1 MVDLGGIPGG
11 SWSTNS
17 GVSRILYRGVLDSLR
32 AKRAPKK
39 IFPATPTLISHAPQ
53 LKNVRMLTTQCYYN
67 TLVGVVYSLV
77 CNIKKVNDT
86 LRPICSFSLFLDMLV
101 S

>member
-1 MVDLGGIPGG
+1 MACPGFYIGGCLVVCAQSEREKI
-11 SWSTNS
+11 S
-17 GVSRILYRGVLDSLR
+17 G
-32 AKRAPKK
+32 
-39 IFPATPTLISHAPQ
+39 HAPQ
-53 LKNVRMLTTQCYYN
+53 LKNVRMLTMQCYYN

-86 LRPICSFSLFLDMLV
+86 LCAESIASLP

>member
-1 MVDLGGIPGG
+1 MEVKSAVNW
-11 SWSTNS
+11 SWSVVYPGFYIGGGLTVCAQS
-17 GVSRILYRGVLDSLR
+17 ARQ
-32 AKRAPKK
+32 KK
-39 IFPATPTLISHAPQ
+39 NFPATPTLISHAPQ

-86 LRPICSFSLFLDMLV
+86 LRRIYSFSLLDMLV

>member
-1 MVDLGGIPGG
+1 MYEC
-11 SWSTNS
+11 S

-32 AKRAPKK
+32 AKRAE
-39 IFPATPTLISHAPQ
+39 IFTTAPTLSSHAPQ
-53 LKNVRMLTTQCYYN
+53 LKHVRMLTSTMQCYY

-86 LRPICSFSLFLDMLV
+86 LCAESIASL
-101 S
+101 SS

>member
-1 MVDLGGIPGG
+1 MTTVATVAYPGFYIGG
-11 SWSTNS
+11 
-17 GVSRILYRGVLDSLR
+17 VFDSLR
-32 AKRAPKK
+32 AKRAGKK
-39 IFPATPTLISHAPQ
+39 IPATPTLISHAPQ
-53 LKNVRMLTTQCYYN
+53 LKNLRMLTMQCYYN

-86 LRPICSFSLFLDMLV
+86 LCAESIASLP